1 MLFRA
6 LTPLFPISAIM
17 DFWLYIEN
25 GKFLDLTSNVILN
38 QREIIFPT
46 IYYMMYFGEIDFFCL
61 PSSMGCLRGGVGGGG
76 WGSLSENAQ
85 GSRSGTQLIFILN
98 VLNEHI

>member
-6 LTPLFPISAIM
+6 LTPLFPITVIM

-46 IYYMMYFGEIDFFCL
+46 IYYMMYFGEIDFFAHQA
-61 PSSMGCLRGGVGGGG
+61 RWGVFVEGGGG
-76 WGSLSENAQ
+76 GGGVIIWKC
-85 GSRSGTQLIFILN
+85 SRFQKWHSINFDSKGH
-98 VLNEHI
+98 NEHI